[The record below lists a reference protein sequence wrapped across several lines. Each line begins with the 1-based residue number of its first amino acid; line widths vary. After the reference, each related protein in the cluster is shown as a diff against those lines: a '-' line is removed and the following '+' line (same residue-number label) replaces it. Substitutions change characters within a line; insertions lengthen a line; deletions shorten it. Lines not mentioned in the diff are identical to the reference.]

1 MGSCKPLGSLNSF
14 LSYAPQ
20 LSGTKSYFLVHLM
33 EWGCG
38 RWLLLAFPQF
48 LSNHRGGWQHP
59 RSPHSRLE
67 ARNRWWLWHFLFIDM
82 AGDNFISHC
91 YLWCS
96 HQDWFQ
102 TTVGKIM
109 CFHAKSGIAHSVLP
123 VGTRLY
129 PCTTFELTV
138 LRVVGTWCWNLHNS
152 TSKKKKKNFQH

>member
-1 MGSCKPLGSLNSF
+1 MWQMAASCIPLV
-14 LSYAPQ
+14 PQ
-20 LSGTKSYFLVHLM
+20 QSP
-33 EWGCG
+33 W
-38 RWLLLAFPQF
+38 
-48 LSNHRGGWQHP
+48 GWQHP

-96 HQDWFQ
+96 HQGWFQ

-138 LRVVGTWCWNLHNS
+138 LRVVGSWCWNLHNS
-152 TSKKKKKNFQH
+152 TSRKKKKFQHQIFKWPEDMNRRFISKTYRWPTDTWKDTQGC